1 MSSIPG
7 LSTVV
12 TWKDLF
18 LGKPPSAEQ
27 VTKFHEKADKDASAK
42 ALHHTLGPLPNQ
54 AAAGNHTHDGGGS
67 TQLFTSVT
75 FTGSRATFSA
85 IEQQLVNALVGMG
98 AVDNT
103 TP

>member
-1 MSSIPG
+1 MAVELPKIS
-7 LSTVV
+7 
-12 TWKDLF
+12 WRDLF

-42 ALHHTLGPLPNQ
+42 ALHHTLGFSANQ
-54 AAAGNHTHDGGGS
+54 ASPGNHSHDGGNS
-67 TQLFTSVT
+67 TQLLTSVT

-85 IEQQLVNALVGMG
+85 IDLQFLAALVSLG

-103 TP
+103 VP